1 MIDILSPLAAEQPG
15 ENKTNFMNISY
26 QHTDQRTFIIANA
39 LLFFHFTVVPVP
51 SYFFHGNM
59 EIYLSIFLIA
69 GCQNLAG
76 LGLRSRVF
84 SFPILDGIHRSF
96 TFSLFFFHQSI
107 VLRLVVS
114 YEKSEVQFTNT
125 AQPSRI
131 VHHRNHVSR
140 N

>member
-26 QHTDQRTFIIANA
+26 QYTDQRTFIIANA

-51 SYFFHGNM
+51 SNFFHGNM

-84 SFPILDGIHRSF
+84 SFPILD
-96 TFSLFFFHQSI
+96 
-107 VLRLVVS
+107 
-114 YEKSEVQFTNT
+114 
-125 AQPSRI
+125 
-131 VHHRNHVSR
+131 
-140 N
+140 